1 MVHHI
6 KVTGPVFI
14 TLRAVED
21 GRRSFAM
28 VHLLGV
34 LTGFG
39 VPNWHTLY
47 PSGVAVD
54 SGAHLVILVLLV

>member
-1 MVHHI
+1 MRHI
-6 KVTGPVFI
+6 TVIGLVFI

-34 LTGFG
+34 LTGFR

-47 PSGVAVD
+47 PSGVTVD
-54 SGAHLVILVLLV
+54 SGAHLVILALLV